1 MWAAVVKSG
10 ERNSTQ
16 PASTNK
22 AVNIQ
27 PRDAGKWSLPL
38 PQATGID
45 PVACISLQANPGRNG
60 SVSPRATSTR

>member
-27 PRDAGKWSLPL
+27 PRDAGKWSLLL

-45 PVACISLQANPGRNG
+45 PVA
-60 SVSPRATSTR
+60 